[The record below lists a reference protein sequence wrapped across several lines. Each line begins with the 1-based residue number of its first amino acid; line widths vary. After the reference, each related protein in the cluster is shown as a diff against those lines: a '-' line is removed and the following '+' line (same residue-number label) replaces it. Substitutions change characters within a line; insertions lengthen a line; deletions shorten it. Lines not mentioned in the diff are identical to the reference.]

1 MLSFASDHNSH
12 RITVICKNN
21 TRNERLVKRN
31 SFVHNTNIHSFHNKQ
46 TRAHPSPCLPQHPRC
61 LLCVHILR
69 FLSMVQ
75 ILSTCN
81 HVEVHNATL
90 KNNNKC
96 TIHTYCNYNYCPDH
110 VRLGNSNVNI
120 ISIIIP

>member
-1 MLSFASDHNSH
+1 MPSFTLDHNFQ

-31 SFVHNTNIHSFHNKQ
+31 SFVCNTKIHSIQNK
-46 TRAHPSPCLPQHPRC
+46 TRAHPSLCPLQRQRC

-69 FLSMVQ
+69 FLSLAR
-75 ILSTCN
+75 IFSFYN
-81 HVEVHNATL
+81 FVEVHNATL

-110 VRLGNSNVNI
+110 VRLRNSNVNI